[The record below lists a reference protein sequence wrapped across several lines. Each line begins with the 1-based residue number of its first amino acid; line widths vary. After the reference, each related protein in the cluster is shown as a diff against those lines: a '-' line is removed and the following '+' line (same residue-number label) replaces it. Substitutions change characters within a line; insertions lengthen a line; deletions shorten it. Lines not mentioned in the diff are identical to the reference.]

1 MTLVPLPVAKMH
13 IRAEDAADDEVT
25 PYLSAAELAAASFLN
40 RQVYAT
46 QGELDA
52 AVAGVPVML
61 TAAGV
66 AHTAAVEAAEALEDA
81 IARAAGVAYADTV
94 YARAQDEAR
103 EIRAGATVK
112 GCTADPEALAGLAA
126 QQDAIRSALP
136 ASPNERLVYRCQPAA
151 ASAAVVK
158 PAAAP

>member
-52 AVAGVPVML
+52 AVAGVPAML

-81 IARAAGVAYADTV
+81 IARATGVAYADTV

-103 EIRAGATVK
+103 EIRAGMVVNDAVK
-112 GCTADPEALAGLAA
+112 AA
-126 QQDAIRSALP
+126 ILLLFGHLHANREDAVTGVPVAQMPMGSQYLLMP
-136 ASPNERLVYRCQPAA
+136 YR
-151 ASAAVVK
+151 VGMGV
-158 PAAAP
+158 

>member
-52 AVAGVPVML
+52 AVAGVPAIL

-81 IARAAGVAYADTV
+81 IARATGVAYADTV

-103 EIRAGATVK
+103 EIRAGMVVNDAVKAAILLLFGHLHANREDAVTGVTV
-112 GCTADPEALAGLAA
+112 A
-126 QQDAIRSALP
+126 QMPMGSQYLLMP
-136 ASPNERLVYRCQPAA
+136 YR
-151 ASAAVVK
+151 VGMGV
-158 PAAAP
+158 

>member
-52 AVAGVPVML
+52 AVAGVPAIL

-81 IARAAGVAYADTV
+81 IARATGVAYADTV

-103 EIRAGATVK
+103 EIRAGMVVNDAVRAAILLLFGHLHANREDAVTGVTV
-112 GCTADPEALAGLAA
+112 A
-126 QQDAIRSALP
+126 QMPMGSQYLLMP
-136 ASPNERLVYRCQPAA
+136 YR
-151 ASAAVVK
+151 VGMGV
-158 PAAAP
+158 

>member
-52 AVAGVPVML
+52 AVAGVPAML

-66 AHTAAVEAAEALEDA
+66 AHTAAVDAAEALEDA
-81 IARAAGVAYADTV
+81 IARATGVAYADTV

-103 EIRAGATVK
+103 EIRAGMVVNDAVKAAILLLFGHLHANREDAVTGVTV
-112 GCTADPEALAGLAA
+112 A
-126 QQDAIRSALP
+126 QMPMGSQYLLMP
-136 ASPNERLVYRCQPAA
+136 YR
-151 ASAAVVK
+151 VGMGV
-158 PAAAP
+158 

>member
-52 AVAGVPVML
+52 AVAGVPAML

-66 AHTAAVEAAEALEDA
+66 AHTAAAEAAEALEDA
-81 IARAAGVAYADTV
+81 IARTTVVAYADTV

-103 EIRAGATVK
+103 EI
-112 GCTADPEALAGLAA
+112 LAGMVVNDAVKAA
-126 QQDAIRSALP
+126 ILLLFGHLHANREDAVTGVTVAQMPMGSQYLLMP
-136 ASPNERLVYRCQPAA
+136 YR
-151 ASAAVVK
+151 VGMGV
-158 PAAAP
+158 

>member
-1 MTLVPLPVAKMH
+1 MTLVPLHVAKMH

-52 AVAGVPVML
+52 AVAGVPAIL

-81 IARAAGVAYADTV
+81 IARATGVAYADTV

-103 EIRAGATVK
+103 EIRAGMVVNDAVKAAILLLFGHLHANREDAVTGVTVAQMPM
-112 GCTADPEALAGLAA
+112 GSQYLLMPYRVGLG
-126 QQDAIRSALP
+126 
-136 ASPNERLVYRCQPAA
+136 V
-151 ASAAVVK
+151 
-158 PAAAP
+158 